1 MARIFLARSASS
13 RAVGRPTARLDAD
26 LAKNILAT
34 QGIPAEHTGG
44 QMAEMLPGIDV
55 VQLLV
60 REEDAEEATEILK
73 SYLDAPASSLDAPSP
88 PEE

>member
-1 MARIFLARSASS
+1 
-13 RAVGRPTARLDAD
+13 
-26 LAKNILAT
+26 
-34 QGIPAEHTGG
+34 
-44 QMAEMLPGIDV
+44 MAEMLPGIDV